1 MGLDRWGCNSY
12 HTVILGLSMTFLVEG
27 VLSKKAP
34 MTGGGRQPVEGLWRF
49 LIAFF

>member
-34 MTGGGRQPVEGLWRF
+34 MTGGGVSLSKDYG
-49 LIAFF
+49 AF